1 VSSPSNPPEPSFAE
15 ALQAFESGPTGAVEP
30 GAPRRGVV
38 AAVTAERVFVDIGG
52 KSEGVIPVAE
62 LRQPL
67 QRGDEITVS
76 IAGRD
81 ADGYLLLS
89 PMMAGRPRDWT
100 ALQQAF
106 DTKQTIAGRV
116 TGVVKGGL
124 SVDVG
129 VRAFLPASRSGCR
142 ETADLEKL
150 VEQEIRCR
158 IIQLD
163 VDDENVILD
172 RRAVLEEEALA
183 ALNERLTRL
192 EAGAVVRGTVR
203 RVTEFGAFVDLGGVE
218 GLLHAS
224 EMAWTR
230 VEDPK
235 SIVSVGEELDVQ
247 VLQFDREK
255 RRISLGRKQ
264 LTPDPWAAAAERWRP
279 GDRVRGTVTRVTDF
293 GAFVELEPGVEGLVH
308 VSEMSWARRVR
319 HPRDVVK
326 PGDAVDAVVLGITT
340 AERRISLGLKQALGD
355 PWADLEERFPVGK
368 AVDGTVRNIEK
379 FGAFV
384 ELADGIEGLLHV
396 SDLTGERRVNHPNE
410 LLKADQRVRVVVLEI
425 DRAKKRLKLGMK
437 QLEPDALDEYLG
449 EHKPGDLVTGRV
461 RSVGGGEARVE
472 LGDGVIGFCALEG
485 AAGGPTTSF
494 GAQLA
499 AVLKREPAAAAVEP
513 IQVGQICSFVIEA
526 IDAASRR
533 IELTAKTP
541 RRQG

>member
-1 VSSPSNPPEPSFAE
+1 MSSPSNPPEPSFAE